1 MLNNNNEKG
10 KTHRS
15 VDKRWGLEVACL
27 MWELLGSRSLCLEGS
42 AKGHVAEEA
51 VRREGTEPHS
61 AFSLSSFL
69 SSGCLA
75 QTAGRDPGGTCCCSV
90 AKSCLTVCDPMN
102 CSTPGSPS
110 FTISWS
116 SLKLMSIE
124 SVMPSN
130 YLILCSPL
138 LLLSSLFPSIR
149 WPKYWSF
156 SFSISPPSEYAGLIS
171 LGLTGSIALLSK
183 GLPRVFSSTTIE
195 SINVSVLSLVYGKG
209 ESIHLS
215 RAPAGAPVGSVWYTW
230 SGTVCSRNMGHPF

>member
-1 MLNNNNEKG
+1 
-10 KTHRS
+10 
-15 VDKRWGLEVACL
+15 
-27 MWELLGSRSLCLEGS
+27 MWKLPGSRSLCLAGS

-61 AFSLSSFL
+61 AFSLSSSFL

-75 QTAGRDPGGTCCCSV
+75 QTADRDSGGTCCCSV
-90 AKSCLTVCDPMN
+90 AKSCLTVCDPVN

-124 SVMPSN
+124 SVIPSN
-130 YLILCSPL
+130 YLILCTPF
-138 LLLSSLFPSIR
+138 SSCPHSFPASDGQNIGASASVSVLPVSIQG
-149 WPKYWSF
+149 WFP
-156 SFSISPPSEYAGLIS
+156 
-171 LGLTGSIALLSK
+171 LGLTGSISLLSK

-195 SINVSVLSLVYGKG
+195 SINVSVLSLIYGKG

-215 RAPAGAPVGSVWYTW
+215 RAPAGAPVGLVWYTW